1 MSVVA
6 VCEWQH
12 KIGPDVPMQEVIDAA
27 LAEPEAHIA
36 QVVHVPAGS
45 TLIFFESVL
54 HASGIISSDKD
65 RVLVIAGYTP
75 SFMQTHMGCD
85 PDPALLHQL
94 ATQGEDDEEARRQH
108 ALLSGSDKYGW
119 QANRGGPDARYGPRH
134 AMLSGEMRP
143 PPMQDAITVEEAE
156 LMASDAWR

>member
-1 MSVVA
+1 
-6 VCEWQH
+6 
-12 KIGPDVPMQEVIDAA
+12 MQDVIDAA
-27 LAEPEAHIA
+27 MSEPEAHIA

-54 HASGIISSDKD
+54 HASGIISSGKD
-65 RVLVIAGYTP
+65 RVLIIAGYTP

-94 ATQGEDDEEARRQH
+94 AHEGGEEAQRQH
-108 ALLSGSDKYGW
+108 ALLTGSDKYGW

-134 AMLSGEMRP
+134 AILSGELRP
-143 PPMQDAITVEEAE
+143 PPSLPPMQAVEAE
-156 LMASDAWR
+156 LMASEAWHDRRNHRGQRGFARPP